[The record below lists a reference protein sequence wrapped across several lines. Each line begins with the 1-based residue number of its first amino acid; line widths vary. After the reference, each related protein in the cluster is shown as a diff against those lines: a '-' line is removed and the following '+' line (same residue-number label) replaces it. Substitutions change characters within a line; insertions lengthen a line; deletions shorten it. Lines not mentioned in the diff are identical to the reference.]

1 MTGEDGMIDIKGCA
15 DSVEDVYVF
24 SHQKFKDS
32 LVESK
37 LRISKL
43 DFEELAH

>member
-1 MTGEDGMIDIKGCA
+1 MTTEDGMIDIKGCA

-24 SHQKFKDS
+24 FLKILKDS

-37 LRISKL
+37 IPT
-43 DFEELAH
+43 